1 MIEIVKIQQDVYQ
14 VSEDIFLD
22 KLTVELLLSRLESHA
37 TCQFKGFNSIIGNIL
52 KIYNLEFSP
61 LVRLYN
67 TFRRSGLSDFE
78 SQTLL
83 TELSLQ

>member
-37 TCQFKGFNSIIGNIL
+37 TCQFRGFKSIVGNIL
-52 KIYNLEFSP
+52 KIYGLEKNQP
-61 LVRLYN
+61 VRLYN
-67 TFRRSGLSDFE
+67 IFRRSGLSDFE
-78 SQTLL
+78 SHDLIL
-83 TELSLQ
+83 DIGLQ